1 MRTKRYSIGMTLEDR
16 AFDAVNILF
25 MLTLIVVM
33 LYPFVNTVAV
43 SLNESLDT
51 VRGGIGIWP
60 REFTLAN
67 FRAVLSRVEIY
78 DAAIISAARTFLS
91 TFIGV
96 LTALMVAYP
105 ISRKDFVLKK
115 PVSMMFLFTMYVS
128 GGLIPTYF
136 LMRSLGLLD
145 NFLVYVIPG
154 MTSAFNIMITRSYI
168 NQLPDSFV
176 ESAKIDGAGEFR
188 ILFTIIFPLVLPVLA
203 VVALFIA
210 VGNWNSWF
218 DTFLFAPG
226 TQELST
232 LQFELQKV
240 LQAAS
245 QQIASPDFTRAGMQ
259 EGTANLVTPTSIRAT
274 MTIVATVPV
283 LFIYP
288 FLQKYFV
295 KGLTLGGVKG

>member
-1 MRTKRYSIGMTLEDR
+1 
-16 AFDAVNILF
+16 
-25 MLTLIVVM
+25 ML
-33 LYPFVNTVAV
+33 
-43 SLNESLDT
+43 
-51 VRGGIGIWP
+51 
-60 REFTLAN
+60 
-67 FRAVLSRVEIY
+67 
-78 DAAIISAARTFLS
+78 
-91 TFIGV
+91 
-96 LTALMVAYP
+96 
-105 ISRKDFVLKK
+105 
-115 PVSMMFLFTMYVS
+115 LFTMYVS
-128 GGLIPTYF
+128 GGLIPVYF
-136 LMRSLGLLD
+136 LMRSLGLLN
-145 NFLVYVIPG
+145 NFWVYVIPG

-226 TQELST
+226 RQELST

-245 QQIASPDFTRAGMQ
+245 QQITAPDFTRGGMQ
-259 EGTANLVTPTSIRAT
+259 EGSAGIVTPTAISAT
-274 MTIVATVPV
+274 MTIVATLPV
-283 LFIYP
+283 LFVYP

>member
-1 MRTKRYSIGMTLEDR
+1 MKSKRFPFGMTLEDR
-16 AFDAVNILF
+16 VFDTFNLLF
-25 MLTLIVVM
+25 MLGLIVVM
-33 LYPFVNTVAV
+33 LYPFANTIAV

-51 VRGGIGIWP
+51 IRGGIGIWP
-60 REFTLAN
+60 REFTVAN

-78 DAAIISAARTFLS
+78 DAAIVSAQRTILS

-105 ISRKDFVLKK
+105 LSRKDFVFKK

-128 GGLIPTYF
+128 GGLIPGYF
-136 LMRSLGLLD
+136 LMRSLGLLN
-145 NFLVYVIPG
+145 NFWVYVIPG

-226 TQELST
+226 RQELST

-245 QQIASPDFTRAGMQ
+245 QQIAAPDFTRAGMQ
-259 EGTANLVTPTSIRAT
+259 EGASGMVTPTSIRAT

>member
-1 MRTKRYSIGMTLEDR
+1 MKSKRYTFGMTIEDR
-16 AFDAVNILF
+16 VFDTTNLLF
-25 MLTLIVVM
+25 MLALIVVM
-33 LYPFVNTVAV
+33 LYPFANMIAI
-43 SLNESLDT
+43 SLNESIDT
-51 VRGGIGIWP
+51 IRGGIGIWP
-60 REFTLAN
+60 REFTTSN
-67 FRAVLSRVEIY
+67 FRSVLSRVEIY
-78 DAAIISAARTFLS
+78 NAAVISVARTLLS

-96 LTALMVAYP
+96 LTSLMVAYP
-105 ISRKDFVLKK
+105 LSRKDFVLKK
-115 PVSMMFLFTMYVS
+115 PVSAMFLFTMYVS
-128 GGLIPTYF
+128 GGLIPGYF
-136 LMRSLGLLD
+136 LMRSLGLLN
-145 NFLVYVIPG
+145 NFWVYVIPG

-168 NQLPDSFV
+168 SQLPDSFV

-226 TQELST
+226 VQELST

-245 QQIASPDFTRAGMQ
+245 QQISSPDFTRAGMQ
-259 EGTANLVTPTSIRAT
+259 EGMADMVTPTSIRAT
-274 MTIVATVPV
+274 MTIVATAPV
-283 LFIYP
+283 LFVYP

>member
-1 MRTKRYSIGMTLEDR
+1 MSSKKFLLGRTLEDKL
-16 AFDAVNILF
+16 FDTFNLLF
-25 MLTLIVVM
+25 MLGLITIM
-33 LYPFVNTVAV
+33 LYPFANTIAV
-43 SLNESLDT
+43 SLNQSLDT
-51 VRGGIGIWP
+51 IRGGITIWP
-60 REFTLAN
+60 RAFTLAN
-67 FRAVLSRVEIY
+67 YRTVLTRVEIY
-78 DAAIISAARTFLS
+78 GAAIVSVQRTLLS

-96 LTALMVAYP
+96 LTAIMVAYP
-105 ISRKDFVLKK
+105 LSRKDFVFKK
-115 PVSMMFLFTMYVS
+115 PVSVMFLFTMYVS
-128 GGLIPTYF
+128 GGLIPGYF
-136 LMRSLGLLD
+136 LMRSLGLLN
-145 NFLVYVIPG
+145 NFWVYVIPG

-188 ILFTIIFPLVLPVLA
+188 ILFTIIFPLVMPVLA

-226 TQELST
+226 VQRLST

-245 QQIASPDFTRAGMQ
+245 QQIAAPDFTRGGMQ
-259 EGTANLVTPTSIRAT
+259 EGAANMVTPTSIRAT

-283 LFIYP
+283 LFVYP

>member
-1 MRTKRYSIGMTLEDR
+1 MRAKRNAFGITLEDR
-16 AFDAVNILF
+16 IFDTFNLLF
-25 MLTLIVVM
+25 MLALIVVM
-33 LYPFVNTVAV
+33 LYPFANTIAV

-51 VRGGIGIWP
+51 IRGGIGIWP
-60 REFTLAN
+60 REFTTAN

-78 DAAIISAARTFLS
+78 DAAVISAARTILS

-96 LTALMVAYP
+96 LSALMVAYP
-105 ISRKDFVLKK
+105 LSRKDFVLKK
-115 PVSMMFLFTMYVS
+115 PVSTMFLFTMYVS
-128 GGLIPTYF
+128 GGLIPGYF
-136 LMRSLGLLD
+136 LMRSLGLLN
-145 NFLVYVIPG
+145 NFWVYVIPG

-203 VVALFIA
+203 VVSLFIA

-226 TQELST
+226 RQELST

-245 QQIASPDFTRAGMQ
+245 QQIAAPDFTRAGMQ
-259 EGTANLVTPTSIRAT
+259 EGTATMVTPTSIRAT
-274 MTIVATVPV
+274 MTLVVTVPV
-283 LFIYP
+283 LFVYP

>member
-1 MRTKRYSIGMTLEDR
+1 
-16 AFDAVNILF
+16 
-25 MLTLIVVM
+25 
-33 LYPFVNTVAV
+33 
-43 SLNESLDT
+43 
-51 VRGGIGIWP
+51 
-60 REFTLAN
+60 
-67 FRAVLSRVEIY
+67 
-78 DAAIISAARTFLS
+78 
-91 TFIGV
+91 
-96 LTALMVAYP
+96 
-105 ISRKDFVLKK
+105 
-115 PVSMMFLFTMYVS
+115 
-128 GGLIPTYF
+128 
-136 LMRSLGLLD
+136 
-145 NFLVYVIPG
+145 

-188 ILFTIIFPLVLPVLA
+188 ILFAIIFPLVLPVLA

-226 TQELST
+226 AQELST

-245 QQIASPDFTRAGMQ
+245 QQIATPDFTRAGMQ
-259 EGTANLVTPTSIRAT
+259 EGATNMVTPTSIRAT

-283 LFIYP
+283 LFVYP

>member
-1 MRTKRYSIGMTLEDR
+1 MKLKRYAFGATIEDR
-16 AFDAVNILF
+16 VFDTFNALF
-25 MLTLIVVM
+25 MVALIVVM
-33 LYPFVNTVAV
+33 LYPFANMIAI

-51 VRGGIGIWP
+51 IRGGISIWP
-60 REFTLAN
+60 REFTTAN
-67 FRAVLSRVEIY
+67 FRAVLSRDEIY
-78 DAAIISAARTFLS
+78 DAAVISVARTLLS

-96 LTALMVAYP
+96 LSALMVAYP
-105 ISRKDFVLKK
+105 LSRKNFVLKK
-115 PVSMMFLFTMYVS
+115 PVSIMFLFTMYVS
-128 GGLIPTYF
+128 GGLIPVYF
-136 LMRSLGLLD
+136 LMRSLGLLN
-145 NFLVYVIPG
+145 NFWVYVIPG

-168 NQLPDSFV
+168 SQLPDSFV

-203 VVALFIA
+203 VVALFVA

-226 TQELST
+226 RQELST

-245 QQIASPDFTRAGMQ
+245 QQIASPDFTRAGM
-259 EGTANLVTPTSIRAT
+259 EAGTADMVTPTSIRAT

-283 LFIYP
+283 LFVYP

>member
-1 MRTKRYSIGMTLEDR
+1 MSSKRLLLGKTLEDKL
-16 AFDAVNILF
+16 FDILNLLF
-25 MLTLIVVM
+25 MLGLIVVM
-33 LYPFVNTVAV
+33 LYPFANTIAV
-43 SLNESLDT
+43 SLNQSLDT
-51 VRGGIGIWP
+51 IRGGITIWP
-60 REFTLAN
+60 RAFTLAN
-67 FRAVLSRVEIY
+67 YRTVLTRVEIY
-78 DAAIISAARTFLS
+78 NAAIVSVQRTLLS

-96 LTALMVAYP
+96 LTAIMVAYP
-105 ISRKDFVLKK
+105 LSRKEFIFKK

-128 GGLIPTYF
+128 GGLIPGYF
-136 LMRSLGLLD
+136 LMRSLGLLN
-145 NFLVYVIPG
+145 NFWVYVIPG

-168 NQLPDSFV
+168 NQLPESFV

-203 VVALFIA
+203 VVALFVA

-226 TQELST
+226 VQRLST

-245 QQIASPDFTRAGMQ
+245 QQIAAPDFTRGGMQ
-259 EGTANLVTPTSIRAT
+259 EGTANMVTPTSIRAT

-283 LFIYP
+283 LFVYP